1 MTSLTKTP
9 IMVDYPYEVQK
20 MAQFE
25 ELLNQ
30 IEIDKNEL
38 FDKIS
43 NLEEENE
50 QHLKEKHALKV
61 ELIQTK
67 TALTDCQAQ
76 LQKEKDHI
84 NMLESLNTYKDEEI
98 KEFGDASKESE
109 SVRVQLLK
117 SQKTVTELRKEL
129 EEIATLRTK
138 FEQQNIQ
145 LSEDLA
151 KERDLSA
158 KVKQELKDLKARHQ
172 EGYDQKKKDLE
183 LSNIAASKM
192 FTYYKMRESINN
204 RLSNLNMP
212 MSFAADE
219 KTKADSNFGMND
231 LRQTLA
237 GRESTAMNRMSLRNS
252 VVQGRM
258 VLFSKRQSFR
268 SVYQRLAART
278 VQQEE
283 RLHQLSRT

>member
-117 SQKTVTELRKEL
+117 SQKL
-129 EEIATLRTK
+129 
-138 FEQQNIQ
+138 
-145 LSEDLA
+145 
-151 KERDLSA
+151 
-158 KVKQELKDLKARHQ
+158 
-172 EGYDQKKKDLE
+172 
-183 LSNIAASKM
+183 
-192 FTYYKMRESINN
+192 
-204 RLSNLNMP
+204 
-212 MSFAADE
+212 
-219 KTKADSNFGMND
+219 
-231 LRQTLA
+231 
-237 GRESTAMNRMSLRNS
+237 
-252 VVQGRM
+252 
-258 VLFSKRQSFR
+258 
-268 SVYQRLAART
+268 
-278 VQQEE
+278 
-283 RLHQLSRT
+283 